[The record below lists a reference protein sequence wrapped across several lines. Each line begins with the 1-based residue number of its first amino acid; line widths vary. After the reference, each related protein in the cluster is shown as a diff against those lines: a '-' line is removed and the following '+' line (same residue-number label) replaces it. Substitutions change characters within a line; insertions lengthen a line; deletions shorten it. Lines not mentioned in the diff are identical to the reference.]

1 MHFPRLP
8 KTVFIGTARSL
19 VLAIGMAVALPAIA
33 DSPQA
38 PASEAAA
45 TPPAAPAAAAP
56 APAAP
61 VAWEKIGDDDG
72 VAVYKRDVPGS
83 PLVAFKGEGVV
94 NASILRVASVL
105 VDSKRATEW
114 IDRLVEARDIRM
126 ISETE
131 SIHYDHVATP
141 IVMKDRDFVSDVK
154 LEFSPAEKKMSLKI
168 HAVTD
173 PAAPTT
179 NYVRGELLHS
189 AFVLTSIE
197 HGTKTRVVAEIHA
210 DPKGSVAKW
219 IVNLFQRSWPHN
231 TITRLRA
238 QVAKPDIQDHPR
250 LKQVFT
256 DNGYLN

>member
-1 MHFPRLP
+1 MHRPWL
-8 KTVFIGTARSL
+8 KTVSAGTARSL
-19 VLAIGMAVALPAIA
+19 AFAIGMAFAIPAIA
-33 DSPQA
+33 DTPPAESPPAASPA
-38 PASEAAA
+38 PEVNPA
-45 TPPAAPAAAAP
+45 PAAPANQP
-56 APAAP
+56 P

-72 VAVYKRDVPGS
+72 IAVYKRDVPGS
-83 PLVAFKGEGVV
+83 PLVAFKGEGII

-154 LEFSPAEKKMSLKI
+154 LEFTPAEKKMMLKI

-173 PAAPTT
+173 PAAPQTS
-179 NYVRGELLHS
+179 YVRGELLHS
-189 AFVLTSIE
+189 AFILTSIE

-238 QVAKPDIQDHPR
+238 QVAKPDIKDHPR